1 MYLPALR
8 HNTTCKLFDQVDRIT
23 VPGVAL
29 ESEDGESIMPQ
40 PMTIFTFDICDP
52 FHGLFEPQHQLN
64 EYGMKQQLP
73 VEWGS
78 ASMQSQV
85 RRLRKSVDSRF
96 YNYYSKGIN
105 AYVNGDWQTAE
116 QAFRASLGWKPAD
129 GPTNQILSYMRSLEM
144 KPPSTWKTL
153 YHEFKEGY

>member
-1 MYLPALR
+1 
-8 HNTTCKLFDQVDRIT
+8 
-23 VPGVAL
+23 VAL
-29 ESEDGESIMPQ
+29 ESEDGETITPQ
-40 PMTIFTFDICDP
+40 AMTIFTFDIPDP

-64 EYGMKQQLP
+64 ENGRKQQLP

-105 AYVNGDWQTAE
+105 AYVSGDWESAE
-116 QAFRASLGWKPAD
+116 QAFQASLGWKPGD
-129 GPTNQILSYMRSLEM
+129 GPTNQLLAYMRSLNK
-144 KPPSTWKTL
+144 KPPATWTTL
-153 YHEFKEGY
+153 YHEFAEGY